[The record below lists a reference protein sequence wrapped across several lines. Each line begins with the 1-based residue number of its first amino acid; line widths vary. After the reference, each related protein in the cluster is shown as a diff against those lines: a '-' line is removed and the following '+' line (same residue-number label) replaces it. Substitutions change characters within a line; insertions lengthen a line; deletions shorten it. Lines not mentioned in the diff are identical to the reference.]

1 MYILEGI
8 AYKILLLHN
17 VLNIPIYTKRVF
29 FFFKDFIYFQ
39 RKGKGGRKS
48 GREIAI
54 SCLSH
59 ASKLGTWPA
68 T

>member
-29 FFFKDFIYFQ
+29 FLKILFIF
-39 RKGKGGRKS
+39 
-48 GREIAI
+48 RERVREEERVGE
-54 SCLSH
+54 
-59 ASKLGTWPA
+59 K
-68 T
+68 